1 MALET
6 ARMVRKPR
14 LVASQTQRL
23 LGSAVAMDYL
33 VPSYEGDNLVNLVAE
48 LEIRLTGRSPT
59 RGLRADLAELIPH
72 KRNYVLVINDGLGAH
87 QLAHP
92 NAARLRRSQRAVL
105 RVPFPTTTV
114 VSLSSV
120 ATAMAPMQH
129 GVTGFT
135 QWIPTL
141 QKVVNMMFWEDIEEG
156 NRVDYD
162 PTGFLPTPNLWERLA
177 AAGVTPVTIHPFSFF
192 RDSPLSDMLYRGATR
207 HGYSSLS
214 DINPHL
220 LLDRTTRSLIVV
232 YLSPVDRAAHMHG
245 QQSVEYRRAL
255 EGTTRLWNRLSR
267 SVPSDTVLIGT
278 ADHGHLDI
286 PPEGKIRLGSH
297 LTRGL
302 DYWGDGRA
310 LMLCGPIEQIHR
322 ISERTQA
329 LYVDAD
335 QLRQW
340 LGGGDPHPALEEL
353 PAAALLAPPNTVIL
367 PQHIHPHET
376 GHHGGITPQ
385 EQLIPLLT
393 A

>member
-1 MALET
+1 MA
-6 ARMVRKPR
+6 RKPHPR
-14 LVASQTQRL
+14 KVSNTL
-23 LGSAVAMDYL
+23 AMDHL

-48 LEIRLTGRSPT
+48 LETRLTGRSPT

-72 KRNYVLVINDGLGAH
+72 KRNYVLVINDGLGAQ

-92 NAARLRRSQRAVL
+92 NAARLRRSQKAVL
-105 RVPFPTTTV
+105 RAPFPTTTV

-141 QKVVNMMFWEDIEEG
+141 QKVVNMMFWEDTEEG

-177 AAGVTPVTIHPFSFF
+177 AAGVTPVTIHPSSFF
-192 RDSPLSDMLYRGATR
+192 RDSPLSDMLYRGAKR

-220 LLDRTTRSLIVV
+220 LLDRTTPSLIVV

-245 QQSVEYRRAL
+245 QHSVEYRTAL
-255 EGTTRLWNRLSR
+255 KDTTRLWNRLSR
-267 SVPSDTVLIGT
+267 SVPSNTALIGT

-286 PPEGKIRLGSH
+286 PSEGRIRLGSH

-310 LMLCGPIEQIHR
+310 LMFCGSSEQIHR

-340 LGGGDPHPALEEL
+340 LGGGDPHPEL
-353 PAAALLAPPNTVIL
+353 KQQFPTAALLASPNTVIL
-367 PQHIHPHET
+367 PQHIHPHAI